1 MIRFTPGGISRAE
14 LSRKLNLTRSAITT
28 IVNNLLEE
36 DFIREATNGPVTGI
50 GRRPILLE
58 MNPDRGYLVGV
69 DMGATHLSVLV
80 SDFSSNV
87 IAEIEKP
94 FDINASPK
102 VALKDVDDTVREL
115 LSSNGLTMN
124 VVLGVGVGVPGPV
137 VSERGAVV
145 APPIMPGW
153 NDYPIRDH
161 LQETWGCRIS
171 LNNDAELGAL
181 GEWAHGAGRGERHL
195 AYVKV
200 GSGIGA
206 GFLFDGNIYRGM
218 TGSAGEIG
226 HVTIDDDGPRCDC
239 GNYGCLE
246 VMAGGYAIARQAQ
259 EAIRDG
265 RRTQLA
271 SIKSVESITAEVV
284 AEYASRGDLVS
295 QQIISKAGGYIG
307 IAVAGVIN
315 LLNPGMVVIGGGVAQ
330 MGDLLLD
337 PIRQAVSERS
347 IKSSVQTVRISAAVL
362 GRRSS
367 SMGAVTQALNTVL
380 EYMLD

>member
-1 MIRFTPGGISRAE
+1 
-14 LSRKLNLTRSAITT
+14 
-28 IVNNLLEE
+28 
-36 DFIREATNGPVTGI
+36 
-50 GRRPILLE
+50 
-58 MNPDRGYLVGV
+58 
-69 DMGATHLSVLV
+69 
-80 SDFSSNV
+80 
-87 IAEIEKP
+87 
-94 FDINASPK
+94 
-102 VALKDVDDTVREL
+102 
-115 LSSNGLTMN
+115 
-124 VVLGVGVGVPGPV
+124 
-137 VSERGAVV
+137 
-145 APPIMPGW
+145 
-153 NDYPIRDH
+153 
-161 LQETWGCRIS
+161 